1 MRRCSRTIFLIIA
14 FCCFLLHNGFSQLGK
29 ITVDLEKDK
38 PEEYKEKLLK
48 SERTGEKKF
57 TIPRRI
63 MNNTTSHY
71 NYFFNAN
78 NKLNAVIER
87 ARMANKDNYAKLIP
101 FYGYSLTNTATQ
113 GTELDSVI
121 YKCTAGILLHDL
133 RSNWVDNLYLLI
145 GKAYLLRKYFD
156 SASMTFQF
164 INYNLYPNRK
174 MDDDQVVVGSNDNG
188 GSSMSIAN
196 KEKRSILAKAFT
208 LPPSRNDALV
218 WQVRTSIEREEY
230 PDAAGLINTL
240 QNDPNFPKR
249 LKPNLEEVNAYWF
262 YKQGIYDSAASHL
275 EKALG
280 NAEDKEDKARWE
292 FLLAQLFEVTD
303 QRDKASQY
311 YEKAA
316 KHTTDQLMDIYANL
330 NNAKMYKGTDIK
342 GIDRSIAGLLH
353 MVHKDKFENYR
364 DIIYFSA
371 GELAMDKPD
380 TSEAVTYYK
389 KSIKYNN
396 ANISYKN
403 RAFLSL
409 GNISF
414 KRKQYR
420 VAQAMYDSLQMSDT
434 SLLNPELIAER
445 KSILTKLV
453 ANVTIIEHEDSLQK
467 LAAMNPADLEAYL
480 KKLSKKLAKE
490 RGTNDDDNSNSTA
503 SRFTDTKNLS
513 PDLFSNNSNTSGT
526 WYFYNPSLKAQ
537 GFNDFKSK
545 WGKRINIDNWR
556 RRSSIDASI
565 NNQTIKTNTDS
576 STLKKN
582 GNNGEAPSDDVS
594 FESMLSNIPTTPEKL
609 KVSNNL
615 VINSLFELGK
625 IYQNNLEDYAL
636 AAETYETSLARYPD
650 SLHGGELYLNLYFCY
665 QKMGNPEKANYYKD
679 LLNSKFKNTAY
690 NQMLTNPKKNIISKK
705 DPAATKK
712 YEEIY
717 NLFLEGNFAQAVS
730 EKKVADSLYGNN
742 YWSPQLLY
750 IESIYYIRQKQ
761 DSQAI
766 NILNNIVN
774 QYSASPLKVKAVNMI
789 AVLKKRSEI
798 ETFLTGLQVTRMTED
813 SITSVGNGTLT
824 PELDTTTTKS
834 NVIAKKDNVK
844 QVVVKPTDKPA
855 AKEAPVKS
863 GKFVL
868 AVDAEQYVVM
878 VLNKVDPVYINEAK
892 NALNR
897 YNSEKYANQQL
908 TINKDVL
915 EKDINMLV
923 FRKFPDAGSAV
934 LYAQKIKKD
943 AVSEI
948 SWLPAAK
955 YTFIV
960 ISESNLLVLKE
971 NKDLSGY
978 RSLLNSKFP
987 GKF

>member
-1 MRRCSRTIFLIIA
+1 MRRCIRTIILISA
-14 FCCFLLHNGFSQLGK
+14 FCFSLSHGAFSQLGK

-63 MNNTTSHY
+63 MNNATSHY

-87 ARMANKDNYAKLIP
+87 ARMSNKDNYAKLIP
-101 FYGYSLTNTATQ
+101 FYGYSLTATATQ
-113 GTELDSVI
+113 GDELDSVI

-133 RSNWVDNLYLLI
+133 RSDWVDNLYLLI

-174 MDDDQVVVGSNDNG
+174 MDDDQVIVGSNDNG
-188 GSSMSIAN
+188 GGSMSIAN
-196 KEKRSILAKAFT
+196 KEKRSLLAKTFT

-218 WQVRTSIEREEY
+218 WQVRTSIEKEEY

-249 LKPNLEEVNAYWF
+249 LKANLEEVNAYWF
-262 YKQGIYDSAASHL
+262 YRQGIYDSAAYHL

-280 NAEDKEDKARWE
+280 SAEDKQDKARWE
-292 FLLAQLFEVTD
+292 FLLAQLYEVTG
-303 QRDKASQY
+303 QRDQASLY
-311 YEKAA
+311 YNKAA

-330 NNAKMYKGTDIK
+330 NNAKMYKGTDAK
-342 GIDRSIAGLLH
+342 ELDKSIAGLLH
-353 MVHKDKFENYR
+353 MAHKDKFENYR

-371 GELAMDKPD
+371 GEIAMEKPD
-380 TSEAVTYYK
+380 TTEAENYYK

-409 GNISF
+409 ANINF
-414 KRKQYR
+414 KRKQYK

-434 SLLNPELIAER
+434 ALLNPELITER
-445 KSILTKLV
+445 KNILTKLV
-453 ANVTIIEHEDSLQK
+453 AQVTIIEREDSLQK
-467 LAAMNPADLEAYL
+467 LAAMPPADLEVYL

-490 RGTNDDDNSNSTA
+490 RGSKDEDNSSSTV
-503 SRFTDTKNLS
+503 SRFTDTKNQS
-513 PDLFSNNSNTSGT
+513 TDLFSNNSNTSGT
-526 WYFYNPSLKAQ
+526 WYFYNASLKAQ

-565 NNQTIKTNTDS
+565 NNQTITKLSVDSALNKKGKTNETPTDDIS
-576 STLKKN
+576 V
-582 GNNGEAPSDDVS
+582 EA
-594 FESMLSNIPTTPEKL
+594 MMSNIPTTSEKL
-609 KVSNNL
+609 TQSNNL
-615 VINSLFELGK
+615 VIRSLFELGK
-625 IYQNNLEDYAL
+625 IYQNNLEDYPL
-636 AAETYETSLARYPD
+636 AAETYERSLTRYPD
-650 SLHGGELYLNLYFCY
+650 SLHGGEIYLNLYFCY
-665 QKMGNPEKANYYKD
+665 QKMGNLERSNYYKD
-679 LLNSKFKNTAY
+679 LLNSKFKNTAF
-690 NQMLTNPKKNIISKK
+690 NQMLTNPKKKENSKK

-717 NLFLEGNFAQAVS
+717 NLFLEGNFAKATQ
-730 EKKVADSLYGNN
+730 EKKIADSLYGNN

-750 IESIYYIRQKQ
+750 IESIYYIRQKL

-766 NILNNIVN
+766 TILNNIVT
-774 QYSASPLKVKAVNMI
+774 QYPTSPLKAKAVNMI
-789 AVLKKRSEI
+789 AILKKRAEI
-798 ETFLTGLQVTRMTED
+798 ETYLTGLQVTRMSED
-813 SITSVGNGTLT
+813 SITDIKDLPPVVQR
-824 PELDTTTTKS
+824 DTS
-834 NVIAKKDNVK
+834 NFNNKAITKKDNGKEVITK
-844 QVVVKPTDKPA
+844 PLEKPVVKET
-855 AKEAPVKS
+855 PVKS
-863 GKFVL
+863 GKFTL
-868 AVDAEQYVVM
+868 SMDAEQLVVM
-878 VLNKVDPVYINEAK
+878 VLNKVDVVYINEAK
-892 NALNR
+892 TALNR
-897 YNSEKYANQQL
+897 YNSEKYPGQQL
-908 TINKDVL
+908 SINKNILD
-915 EKDINMLV
+915 KDINMLV
-923 FRKFPDAGSAV
+923 FSKFPDANSANQ
-934 LYAQKIKKD
+934 YAQRIKKD

-955 YTFIV
+955 YSFII
-960 ISESNLLVLKE
+960 ISESNLQVLKE

-978 RSLLNSKFP
+978 RNLLNTRFP